1 MCDERMAPFYVT
13 NKGNKVRVTSKQQ
26 FSKAVKKGRVA
37 AYVKG
42 KSTDEKKSRCRAGFK
57 ARKGSRVCMNKALV
71 HYKKDGSLDMR
82 YNSSYK

>member
-1 MCDERMAPFYVT
+1 MAPFYVT
-13 NKGNKVRVTSKQQ
+13 NKGKKVPVTSKQQ